1 MDRFDDM
8 IESIEREFNGVM
20 DKLHSVGSKLL
31 ASEKQKKAAQEQ
43 LKECEAILQEI
54 KNKQDK
60 SQITKEVLID
70 YKVKAEESKIG
81 QELAELKKAY
91 ANQQAEKKVLE

>member
-1 MDRFDDM
+1 MGRFDDM

-43 LKECEAILQEI
+43 LKECEAML
-54 KNKQDK
+54 
-60 SQITKEVLID
+60 
-70 YKVKAEESKIG
+70 
-81 QELAELKKAY
+81 
-91 ANQQAEKKVLE
+91 